1 MKLNVTTTVK
11 METDCGKFAIVKLVD
26 KYKKGKI
33 KCEKEFRVDL
43 YKDNYQNGYDAIYI
57 DNYNY
62 IKNNLYPFLHD
73 WCVYK
78 LNCYDGLYGYDTNLI
93 SPDYDILKDDKEVY
107 NYFKRCKEQD
117 IFNFIVI
124 LEEAMLCG
132 FIDDSPSLSIFEE
145 FIDEYINIVR

>member
-11 METDCGKFAIVKLVD
+11 METDCGKFTIVKLVD

-33 KCEKEFRVDL
+33 KCSKEFHINL
-43 YKDNYQNGYDAIYI
+43 YKDYNQNGYDAIYI

-62 IKNNLYPFLHD
+62 IKNSLYPFLHN
-73 WCVYK
+73 WCFCQ
-78 LNCYDGLYGYDTNLI
+78 LSGYDGNI
-93 SPDYDILKDDKEVY
+93 VSPVYDILKDDKEVY
-107 NYFKRCKEQD
+107 DYFVNCNNKN

-124 LEEAMLCG
+124 LEQAMLCG

-145 FIDEYINIVR
+145 FIDNYINNIS